1 MHVDKSFTKIQA
13 RVRPPPILAI
23 PGFWE
28 FLLLAPLP
36 YLNMKTQS
44 GGGHFPNPWRVNVPM
59 ANMPEFATDFKC
71 KRGSNLDPEKRCAVW

>member
-1 MHVDKSFTKIQA
+1 
-13 RVRPPPILAI
+13 
-23 PGFWE
+23 
-28 FLLLAPLP
+28 
-36 YLNMKTQS
+36 MKTQS